1 MFSPS
6 QEQLASSSS
15 SEFQLFKLYASKVDG
30 ITYSFMLPL
39 SSHNKVFTLYM
50 PNKHM
55 LILFANPVQK
65 HRLLELKRIQ
75 QLSPSFKILKLMSL
89 GRPCVSSLPACL
101 PLFSNPS
108 HFHTS
113 LVSEAFTAVTVDW
126 HLWGTILQRP
136 LLSCL
141 KWQWITLVT
150 LPGWIWRSYFF
161 ILFYL
166 FLFQRSFISICYLLK
181 WLLT

>member
-15 SEFQLFKLYASKVDG
+15 SEFHLFKLYASKVDG